1 MATLKYTNTINIKPG
16 SVSTDNIK
24 PLSASTINYAG
35 AYLSSA
41 SKKYGDFK
49 YGAKTY
55 GSTTT
60 TSAGQ
65 VMPSISTKEI

>member
-16 SVSTDNIK
+16 SVCTENIK

-35 AYLSSA
+35 AYVA
-41 SKKYGDFK
+41 SGSKRFGDFK

-55 GSTTT
+55 GSTTI

-65 VMPSISTKEI
+65 VMPSTNTKEI